1 MAHKSH
7 VHALP
12 ACVVPLRGLAAGHS
26 LSVPRLSTHATYPC
40 PARPSHVQVWTDYM
54 KTADILVQYSP
65 AEMLVLGTQWL
76 PWPLSKASMLM
87 EGG

>member
-1 MAHKSH
+1 
-7 VHALP
+7 
-12 ACVVPLRGLAAGHS
+12 
-26 LSVPRLSTHATYPC
+26 
-40 PARPSHVQVWTDYM
+40 M